1 MSEVKNK
8 KVLVLLSGGVD
19 SAVAAALLAKKGYSV
34 TGVFMI
40 FSSASQSLAEKE
52 NKCCSLEAQESARRV
67 ASCLKIPFYTM
78 NLAREFREKVIRY
91 FLQEYKNGRT
101 PNPCVACNREI
112 KFGVMLT
119 RALALGF
126 DYVGSGHY
134 VKSEKRKVKSVKQ
147 GAGSARRKAQS
158 VKLFQAKDQKK
169 DQSYFLYTLTQEKLK
184 HLLFPLGDCLKSEAR
199 EMAKEFNLP
208 VADRKESQDLCFVG
222 KEKTAD
228 FLKKHLA
235 VKIGKIVEI
244 ASGKVVGEHQG
255 LPFYTI
261 GQRKNIGIGGIGP
274 FYVTAFDFAENILW
288 VSQDKNDPALFGKKL
303 KVKNPSWIAGSAPK
317 FPLQCRVKIRSM
329 YKPALAVARTQN
341 SILLV
346 DFQKP
351 QKAITPGQAAVFYRG
366 REMLGGGTIC

>member
-19 SAVAAALLAKKGYSV
+19 SAVAASLLAKKGYSV

-40 FSSASQSLAEKE
+40 FGAGSKSLAAKE

-101 PNPCVACNREI
+101 PNPCVVCNREI
-112 KFGVMLT
+112 KFGAMLA
-119 RALALGF
+119 RATALGF
-126 DYVGSGHY
+126 DYVASGHY
-134 VKSEKRKVKSVKQ
+134 IKNEKLKMKNEKMF
-147 GAGSARRKAQS
+147 
-158 VKLFQAKDQKK
+158 KLFKAKDKIK

-199 EMAKEFNLP
+199 KMAKEFGLP

-222 KEKTAD
+222 KEKAAD
-228 FLKKHLA
+228 FLKKNLA
-235 VKIGKIVEI
+235 MKMGKIVEI
-244 ASGKVVGEHQG
+244 ASKKAVGEHFG

-261 GQRKNIGIGGIGP
+261 GQR
-274 FYVTAFDFAENILW
+274 
-288 VSQDKNDPALFGKKL
+288 
-303 KVKNPSWIAGSAPK
+303 
-317 FPLQCRVKIRSM
+317 
-329 YKPALAVARTQN
+329 
-341 SILLV
+341 
-346 DFQKP
+346 
-351 QKAITPGQAAVFYRG
+351 
-366 REMLGGGTIC
+366 